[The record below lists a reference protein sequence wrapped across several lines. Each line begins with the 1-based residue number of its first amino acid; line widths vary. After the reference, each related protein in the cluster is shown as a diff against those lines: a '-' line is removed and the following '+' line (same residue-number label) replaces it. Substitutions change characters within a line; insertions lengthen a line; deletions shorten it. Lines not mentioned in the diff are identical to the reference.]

1 MSKSLEPTLA
11 PMPAPPI
18 TSVDLLIGE
27 VCKLHY
33 RRVHTLL
40 DDLGL
45 YRGQPR
51 LLHALWE
58 REARTHSELAE
69 HLNVQPAT
77 ITKMLQ
83 RMQEAGFVQ
92 RRQDPEDQRVSRVY
106 LTAAG
111 RDIQERVQQ
120 VWQQLEEEALAG
132 FTLEERILL
141 RRFLVQ
147 VHDNL
152 QRASQGP

>member
-1 MSKSLEPTLA
+1 
-11 PMPAPPI
+11 MPDRFESTTGSSIVPPGA
-18 TSVDLLIGE
+18 SVDLLIGE

-33 RRVHTLL
+33 KRVHALL
-40 DDLGL
+40 EDLGL

-58 REARTHSELAE
+58 REGRTHSELAE
-69 HLNVQPAT
+69 RLNVQPAT

-92 RRQDPEDQRVSRVY
+92 RRQDSQDQRVSRVY
-106 LTAAG
+106 LTTAG

-120 VWQQLEEEALAG
+120 VWQQLEEEALVG
-132 FTLEERILL
+132 LTPEERVLL
-141 RRFLVQ
+141 RRFLTQ

-152 QRASQGP
+152 HRASQEQ

>member
-1 MSKSLEPTLA
+1 MSKSLEPT
-11 PMPAPPI
+11 PAPPSA
-18 TSVDLLIGE
+18 SVDLLIGE

-58 REARTHSELAE
+58 REGRTHSELAE

-83 RMQEAGFVQ
+83 RMQEAGFVL
-92 RRQDPEDQRVSRVY
+92 RHQDPEDQRVSRVY

-111 RDIQERVQQ
+111 RDIQERVRQ
-120 VWQQLEEEALAG
+120 VWQQLEEEALDG
-132 FTLEERILL
+132 FTLEEGVLL
-141 RRFLVQ
+141 RRFLIQ
-147 VHDNL
+147 VRDNL
-152 QRASQGP
+152 QRASRGQRSP